1 MTMLLGAVIAAVRFA
16 PIAWRGAWGA
26 LLLTAAATAAA
37 LAAIVGAHRIGP
49 AHLWLLAAFRL
60 SLVARGA
67 LWRLA
72 LQLGRPGPGGLQV
85 GAVEGRLA
93 AVSALTCVFLAI
105 LILLLFV
112 GLLCLAYAASS
123 AGRGFD
129 PANVTTWGKAVD
141 ARGRLVVSV
150 GTMAGSGAIVLAAI
164 RISLAEAASVAGGR
178 VQVMS
183 TWGLTRGRLVAIAG
197 GNLLFA
203 IPLAATFLAMQAG
216 IATNAGAMVWSVTC
230 GVVLA
235 GVSLPMHVGLMAY
248 VYGRRA
254 APRSDR

>member
-1 MTMLLGAVIAAVRFA
+1 VTILSGAVIAAVRFV
-16 PIAWRGAWGA
+16 PTAWRGAWAA
-26 LLLTAAATAAA
+26 LLLTAAAIAAA
-37 LAAIVGAHRIGP
+37 LAAIEGAQGIGP
-49 AHLWLLAAFRL
+49 PPLWLFVAFGVSLA
-60 SLVARGA
+60 ARGA

-72 LQLGRPGPGGLQV
+72 LQHGRPGPGGLQI

-112 GLLCLAYAASS
+112 ALLCLAYAAAS

-129 PANVTTWGKAVD
+129 AANVGTWGKAVD

-150 GTMAGSGAIVLAAI
+150 ATMAGAGAIILAAI
-164 RISLAEAASVAGGR
+164 RISLAEAASVASDK
-178 VQVMS
+178 VQVLS
-183 TWGLTRGRLVAIAG
+183 TWGLTRQRSVAIG
-197 GNLLFA
+197 SGNLLIA
-203 IPLAATFLAMQAG
+203 IPPTAAFLAMRAS
-216 IATNAGAMVWSVTC
+216 AGARAWPLIC

-235 GVSLPMHVGLMAY
+235 GVWLPMHVGLMAY
-248 VYGRRA
+248 VYGRPA

>member
-1 MTMLLGAVIAAVRFA
+1 MLFGAVIAAVRFA
-16 PIAWRGAWGA
+16 PTAWSGAWGA
-26 LLLTAAATAAA
+26 LLLTAAAMATAVAA
-37 LAAIVGAHRIGP
+37 MVGVQGIGLAP
-49 AHLWLLAAFRL
+49 LWLFAAYAL

-72 LQLGRPGPGGLQV
+72 LQRGRPGPGGLQIA
-85 GAVEGRLA
+85 AVEMRLA

-105 LILLLFV
+105 LVLLLFV
-112 GLLCLAYAASS
+112 ALLCFAYAAAS

-129 PANVTTWGKAVD
+129 PANVASWGKAVD

-150 GTMAGSGAIVLAAI
+150 ATIAGAGAIVLAAI
-164 RISLAEAASVAGGR
+164 RISLAEAASVAGDKVR
-178 VQVMS
+178 VLS
-183 TWGLTRGRLVAIAG
+183 TWGLTRGRLMTIGG

-203 IPLAATFLAMQAG
+203 IPPAAALLAMRPGMAG
-216 IATNAGAMVWSVTC
+216 NAGALVWSLLS

-235 GVSLPMHVGLMAY
+235 CVWLPLHVGLMAY
-248 VYGRRA
+248 VYGRRS

>member
-1 MTMLLGAVIAAVRFA
+1 MLSGAVIAAVRFA
-16 PIAWRGAWGA
+16 PTAWRGAWAA

-37 LAAIVGAHRIGP
+37 LTAIAGGQGIGP
-49 AHLWLLAAFRL
+49 APLWLLAAFGL

-72 LQLGRPGPGGLQV
+72 LQHGRPGPGGLQV

-93 AVSALTCVFLAI
+93 AVSALTGVFLAI

-112 GLLCLAYAASS
+112 GLLCFAYAAAS

-129 PANVTTWGKAVD
+129 PANVVTWRKAVD

-150 GTMAGSGAIVLAAI
+150 ATMAGAGAIVLAAI
-164 RISLAEAASVAGGR
+164 RISLAEAASVAGDKVR
-178 VQVMS
+178 VLS
-183 TWGLTRGRLVAIAG
+183 TWGLTRGRLAAIGG

-203 IPLAATFLAMQAG
+203 IPPAGALLAMRAG
-216 IATNAGAMVWSVTC
+216 TAANTGAMAWPLIC

-235 GVSLPMHVGLMAY
+235 GVWLPMHVGLMAY
-248 VYGRRA
+248 VYERRA
-254 APRSDR
+254 KPRSD

>member
-1 MTMLLGAVIAAVRFA
+1 MVSDAVIAAVRFA
-16 PIAWRGAWGA
+16 PVAWRGAWAA
-26 LLLTAAATAAA
+26 LLLTAAATAVA
-37 LAAIVGAHRIGP
+37 LAAIVRGRGIGP
-49 AHLWLLAAFRL
+49 APLWLLGAFCL

-72 LQLGRPGPGGLQV
+72 LHHERSGPGGLQV

-93 AVSALTCVFLAI
+93 AVSALTGVFLAI

-112 GLLCLAYAASS
+112 GLLCLAYAAAS

-129 PANVTTWGKAVD
+129 PANVATWGKSVGAQ
-141 ARGRLVVSV
+141 GRLLVSV
-150 GTMAGSGAIVLAAI
+150 ATIAGAGAIVLAAT
-164 RISLAEAASVAGGR
+164 RISLAEAASVARGK
-178 VQVMS
+178 VQVLS

-203 IPLAATFLAMQAG
+203 IPPVAALLAMPAEM
-216 IATNAGAMVWSVTC
+216 AANAAAMAWPITC

-235 GVSLPMHVGLMAY
+235 GVWLPMHVGLMAY
-248 VYGRRA
+248 IYGRSA
-254 APRSDR
+254 APRSNR